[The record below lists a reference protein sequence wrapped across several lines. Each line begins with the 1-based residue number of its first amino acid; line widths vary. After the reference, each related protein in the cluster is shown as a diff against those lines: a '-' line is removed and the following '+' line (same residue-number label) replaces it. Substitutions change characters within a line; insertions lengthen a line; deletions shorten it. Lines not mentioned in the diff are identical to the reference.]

1 MTTRVLIVDDQPLV
15 RNGLVRILRH
25 DPELEVVGE
34 CADGDEVL
42 DAVADTQPDVVVM
55 DVRMKR
61 VDGPEATRR
70 LGQLP
75 SPPAVLVL
83 TTFNDDEV
91 VASAL
96 AAGALGFILKDA
108 RVEDIIVAVRTVAAG
123 GAWLDPTIADTV
135 IGAYRAATQ
144 PKAHAHD
151 RVADLTERET
161 DVLRLIA
168 KGATNHEIGEALFI
182 SEATVK
188 SHVGRLFTKLGARD
202 RPAAIVFAYEH
213 GLVEP

>member
-25 DPELEVVGE
+25 DADLEVVGE
-34 CADGDEVL
+34 CSDGDEVVG
-42 DAVADTQPDVVVM
+42 AVKQHQPDVVVM

-61 VDGPEATRR
+61 VDGAEATRQ
-70 LGQLP
+70 LQQLP
-75 SPPAVLVL
+75 SPPPVLAL
-83 TTFNDDEV
+83 TTFNDDDV
-91 VASAL
+91 VAATF

-108 RVEDIIVAVRTVAAG
+108 QVEDIIAAVRTVAAG
-123 GAWLDPTIADTV
+123 GAWLDPSIAHTV
-135 IGAYRAATQ
+135 IGAYRLAAQ
-144 PKAHAHD
+144 PIIHD
-151 RVADLTERET
+151 RDAVADLTEREA

-188 SHVGRLFTKLGARD
+188 SHISRLFAKLGARD
-202 RPAAIVFAYEH
+202 RSAAIVYAYQH
-213 GLVEP
+213 GLAEP